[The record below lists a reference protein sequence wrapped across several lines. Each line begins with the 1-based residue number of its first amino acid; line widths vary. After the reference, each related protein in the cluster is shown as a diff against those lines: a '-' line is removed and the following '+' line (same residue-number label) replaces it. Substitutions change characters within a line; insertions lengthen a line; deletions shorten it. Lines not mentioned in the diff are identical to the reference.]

1 LSGNR
6 RRKESSDEK
15 HSKARFCFFYCFCLQ
30 TFGNFCNVSINLQN
44 NGINPNP
51 TRVGTQTNV
60 TVLYQNTASTSV
72 NGVTLTQSIVN
83 ASGTV
88 VATKSQTGATMGPGQ
103 TDNITIV
110 WTPTAT
116 GTYTVQGTA
125 TNSAGTVFGLNNIVA
140 LAIVP

>member
-116 GTYTVQGTA
+116 GTYSVQGTA